1 MHHDNKVTND
11 SSSSPIAAAVALNR
25 FLRLKRGDIALLQFI
40 LEGYEGLVTVTT
52 EDAEAATVRL
62 SIMTDFQED
71 VDTILLNL
79 RNSFHFEEIH
89 HSGQPCHEEKP

>member
-1 MHHDNKVTND
+1 MIEETPMIQPV
-11 SSSSPIAAAVALNR
+11 SRQQRPAVLNR

-40 LEGYEGLVTVTT
+40 LEAYEGLVTVTT

-62 SIMTDFQED
+62 SIMTDFRED

-79 RNSFHFEEIH
+79 SNSFYFEEIH
-89 HSGQPCHEEKP
+89 HSRQPCREEKP